1 MIKKVTISNRL
12 DILDFF
18 KTMKKINYRKLYTKN
33 IGLIPKNWDI
43 HHIDFNHDN
52 NNLDNLIAVPKK
64 VHTVIHQTGYLE
76 RQEIEKLI
84 LL

>member
-1 MIKKVTISNRL
+1 MFLPSL
-12 DILDFF
+12 FF

-84 LL
+84 LLYNQSIKIK